1 MERLLP
7 LTSTRDIFWWYAA
20 ALAVTKLTILPV
32 TVTGWGPL
40 PDARGILCR
49 GVPLSSSARRLAPI
63 IKGNSSV
70 HRSHKHDDSQHYSGL
85 TASESNCNITNG
97 SPSTGSS
104 RRLAKHLNCVSQQ
117 CDLTTLGG
125 RRALYTQRERF
136 AHCRK
141 GKRLVVAALWNGDIW
156 ANLRRLPRGMG
167 VSGQICQKKL

>member
-1 MERLLP
+1 MIASDTARVMRIRRVP
-7 LTSTRDIFWWYAA
+7 CA
-20 ALAVTKLTILPV
+20 
-32 TVTGWGPL
+32 WGEWVKGETAWRPQGRARRGPREASVRSPGQV
-40 PDARGILCR
+40 PDARGILCM
-49 GVPLSSSARRLAPI
+49 GVPLSSSARRLVPI
-63 IKGNSSV
+63 IKG
-70 HRSHKHDDSQHYSGL
+70 
-85 TASESNCNITNG
+85 NCNITNG

-125 RRALYTQRERF
+125 RRALDTQRERF